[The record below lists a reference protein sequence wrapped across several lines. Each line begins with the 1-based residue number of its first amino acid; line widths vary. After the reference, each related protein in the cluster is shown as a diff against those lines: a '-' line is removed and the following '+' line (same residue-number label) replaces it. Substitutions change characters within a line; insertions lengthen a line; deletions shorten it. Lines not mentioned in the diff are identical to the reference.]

1 MFEEIVNYTEVAD
14 KKIISIFESAI
25 INMPEA
31 ERLFSHVLNA
41 QHVWIER
48 ILGNVPLYGIWETHS
63 KTHFKIISANNFE
76 SIRRILASRAVDE
89 QIVYQN
95 SVGEQFQNTVS
106 EILFQLL
113 NHSTYHR
120 AQLATLFK
128 KEGIV
133 PPVTD
138 YIIFKRNH
146 LL

>member
-1 MFEEIVNYTEVAD
+1 MFEEIVNYTEAAD

-25 INMPEA
+25 ASMPEA

-48 ILGNVPLYGIWETHS
+48 ILGNVPLYGIWETHP
-63 KTHFKIISANNFE
+63 KARFKIISVNNFE
-76 SIRRILASRAVDE
+76 GIRSILASRALDE
-89 QIVYQN
+89 QIAYQN
-95 SVGEQFQNTVS
+95 SVGKQFQNTVG

-120 AQLATLFK
+120 AQIATLFK
-128 KEGIV
+128 REGLT

-138 YIIFKRNH
+138 YIMFKRNH